1 MQVEQSSKEWK
12 GRGVVDLVAPKSNK
26 GRSRSQIVVEVSNLE
41 ALSNSQEKGLIGSVL
56 LAISSVVFLE
66 VLTIYVLI
74 LLLLVQ
80 LVLCSVN
87 RQLL

>member
-1 MQVEQSSKEWK
+1 VEQPSKEWK
-12 GRGVVDLVAPKSNK
+12 GRGVVGLVVLKSNK
-26 GRSRSQIVVEVSNLE
+26 GRSRSQTVVGVSNLE
-41 ALSNSQEKGLIGSVL
+41 ALSNSQKKGSIGSML
-56 LAISSVVFLE
+56 LAISSTVFLE

-80 LVLCSVN
+80 LVLYSMN